1 MYGRGVDGLAEARLA
16 GIPQDRVMGEDLP
29 SPEVDGNLVLRGVGD
44 SLLEFLFPPPE
55 NGRARVLVSNR
66 TTGNGR

>member
-1 MYGRGVDGLAEARLA
+1 MYGWGVDGLAETRLA

-44 SLLEFLFPPPE
+44 GLFEFLYFPP
-55 NGRARVLVSNR
+55 NATTMRAF
-66 TTGNGR
+66 G